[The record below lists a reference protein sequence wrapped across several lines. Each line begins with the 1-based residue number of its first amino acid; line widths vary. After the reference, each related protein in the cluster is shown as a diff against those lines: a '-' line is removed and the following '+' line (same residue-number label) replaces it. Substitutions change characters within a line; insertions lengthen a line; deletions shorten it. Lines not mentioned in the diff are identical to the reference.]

1 MSSNFKRVAPV
12 QYGFDITNRNP
23 VHLTSCSSSEGPK
36 PV

>member
-23 VHLTSCSSSEGPK
+23 VHLASCSFSEGPK